1 MVAMITTHNIAKHLD
16 EILDQLDDA
25 AQKMEQIIQNE
36 REAAHSFAGEA
47 LELSF
52 DERARCQS
60 ELVELE
66 SRCRRIMIKQ
76 GVVPET
82 SLEHFINEHVE
93 ASKTEQLQ
101 SKRLNVLKRMENIR
115 IATDENKILLHAAW
129 SVTNH
134 VLQEVGALP
143 VQESYGNEVAAYG
156 GMR

>member
-1 MVAMITTHNIAKHLD
+1 MVAMIKTHNIAKHLD
-16 EILDQLDDA
+16 EILDQLDGA
-25 AQKMEQIIQNE
+25 AQKMETIIQHE

-52 DERARCQS
+52 DDRARCQS

-66 SRCRRIMIKQ
+66 SRCRRIMMKQ
-76 GVVPET
+76 GVPAET
-82 SLEHFINEHVE
+82 TLEHFIDGHIEI
-93 ASKTEQLQ
+93 
-101 SKRLNVLKRMENIR
+101 SKRNHLQTKRLSVLERMEKIR

-134 VLQEVGALP
+134 VLQEVGAMP
-143 VQESYGNEVAAYG
+143 VQENYGNEVAAYG